1 MDKLEKYTKK
11 ASARI
16 LKEVLKFVPK
26 ISGHTS
32 LDQAFVILM
41 DNWNLELSV
50 MIKYNTQKTKC
61 LLHRDEEVIKEY
73 DFDNNIVWIDKV
85 GDWDWNIIYK
95 EILEDII
102 KNKLYKRPKLSKRAQ
117 KKLEEAKNKSQQVK
131 EQNQATQV
139 TQVPKFSLDELK
151 KKRNA
156 LSSRISIAKKAQKN
170 PNEIA
175 ELEKQLNEIKLMI
188 KNY

>member
-117 KKLEEAKNKSQQVK
+117 KKLEEAKNQ
-131 EQNQATQV
+131 T
-139 TQVPKFSLDELK
+139 TQVPLPKISLDELK

-156 LSSRISIAKKAQKN
+156 LSSRISLAKKAQKN

-175 ELEKQLNEIKLMI
+175 ELEKQLNDIKLKI

>member
-61 LLHRDEEVIKEY
+61 LLHRDEETIKEY
-73 DFDNNIVWIDKV
+73 DFDNSLVWIEKS

-95 EILEDII
+95 DILEDII
-102 KNKLYKRPKLSKRAQ
+102 KNKLYKRPKLGKRAQ

-131 EQNQATQV
+131 DTVKES
-139 TQVPKFSLDELK
+139 KESKISLDELK

-170 PNEIA
+170 PNDIA

>member
-61 LLHRDEEVIKEY
+61 MLHRDEETIKEY
-73 DFDNNIVWIDKV
+73 DFDNSLVWIEKS

-95 EILEDII
+95 DILEDII
-102 KNKLYKRPKLSKRAQ
+102 KNKLYKRPKLGKRAQ

-131 EQNQATQV
+131 EQNQT
-139 TQVPKFSLDELK
+139 TQVPKISLDELK

-170 PNEIA
+170 PNDIA